1 MNNLSIVATLCAI
14 LASLVAADDMEE
26 MSRMLHNSC
35 RDEIGIEEDVITACR
50 KGEFPDDP
58 KLKNYMKC
66 VLTQAAVM
74 NDAGDI
80 DFDMMMS
87 MLPDNLKEAASRVAV
102 ACKELV
108 GADAAEK
115 AYSFN
120 KCFYKSEPSVS

>member
-1 MNNLSIVATLCAI
+1 MAALRELKFGTVCSWGRGGADIPTTPSRHTRWRQRSTSISTTSSVEMPLHSQYQHLKESAI
-14 LASLVAADDMEE
+14 PY
-26 MSRMLHNSC
+26 
-35 RDEIGIEEDVITACR
+35 G
-50 KGEFPDDP
+50 
-58 KLKNYMKC
+58 
-66 VLTQAAVM
+66 M

-102 ACKELV
+102 ACKELA

-120 KCFYKSEPSVS
+120 QCFYKAEPSVS